1 MQPQWHMYS
10 MSMIHHKALLVV
22 YQAGTHFKP
31 DTPSIVNVWQGEQEE
46 RQT

>member
-10 MSMIHHKALLVV
+10 MSMIQHKALLVV
-22 YQAGTHFKP
+22 YQA